1 MKKLLF
7 LIFILL
13 TSFAQIF
20 GETNAARKIME
31 QVDNRDEGETM
42 KSKVEMILI
51 NKRGK
56 KRIRKIQ
63 SFSKNYGKDSKSV
76 MFFLK
81 PADVK
86 GTAFLAWE
94 YDDTSKDDAKWLYLP
109 ALRKVR
115 RISGSSEDDYFMGSD
130 FTYDDMGDRNID
142 EDTYELLSESKK
154 INGKDCW
161 VIKATPVKQKVS
173 GTYKILTINK
183 ENLIATKVDYY
194 KKNKL
199 TKTLDIENVEKIDN
213 IWVVKQMIMDNFEK
227 KHKTIINISDIEIN
241 QEIEEKMFKVAT
253 IERGKF

>member
-1 MKKLLF
+1 MKNLLL
-7 LIFILL
+7 LITLL
-13 TSFAQIF
+13 LISVSQVF
-20 GETNAARKIME
+20 GESVSARRIME
-31 QVDNRDEGETM
+31 QVDARDEGETM
-42 KSKVEMILI
+42 QSKVEMILI

-56 KRIRKIQ
+56 KRVRKIQ

-86 GTAFLAWE
+86 GTAFLSWE
-94 YDDTSKDDAKWLYLP
+94 YDDIAKDDAKWLYLP

-142 EDTYELLSESKK
+142 EDTYELMEENKK
-154 INGKDCW
+154 FDGKDCW
-161 VIKATPVKQKVS
+161 VIKAIPVKQKVS
-173 GTYKILTINK
+173 GSYKILTIDK
-183 ENLIATKVDYY
+183 SNLIAIKVDYY

-199 TKTLDIENVEKIDN
+199 TKTLDVKNIEKIDN
-213 IWVVKQMIMDNFEK
+213 IWVAKQMTMDNFEK
-227 KHKTIINISDIEIN
+227 KHKTIINISDVKIN
-241 QEIEEKMFKVAT
+241 QEIKEKMFKVST